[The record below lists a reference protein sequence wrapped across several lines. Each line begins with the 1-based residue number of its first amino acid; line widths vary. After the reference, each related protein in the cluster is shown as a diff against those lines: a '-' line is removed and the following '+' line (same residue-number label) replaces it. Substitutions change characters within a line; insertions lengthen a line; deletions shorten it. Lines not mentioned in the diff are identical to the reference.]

1 LEDDRVDL
9 ELRDRAFLITG
20 GSDGLGLGLA
30 HRLVKEG
37 GRVAVCGRDQER
49 LDRSQ
54 ELLGSD
60 ALCFRADVT
69 KSDELDAFIDATI
82 TRFGRLD
89 GAVNNAGRT
98 AGGPVADS
106 DDDVW
111 RQDYELKVI
120 AALHVSRRVLSS
132 LELTRG
138 ALINVLAIMARSP
151 GANSTPTTAS
161 RSAGLALTKA
171 MATEVGPLGVRVNA
185 ILIGLIASGQWE
197 RRAAEANMTLDD
209 YYEKMAKGS
218 KIPLGRVGRTEE
230 FADLAAF
237 LLSPRASYITGVGV
251 SIDGGLSPVI

>member
-1 LEDDRVDL
+1 VDL

-30 HRLVKEG
+30 QKLVSEG
-37 GRVAVCGRDQER
+37 ARVAICGRDDER
-49 LDRSQ
+49 LAHAQ
-54 ELLGSD
+54 ALLGSD

-69 KSDELDAFIDATI
+69 KTDELDAFIDATLS
-82 TRFGRLD
+82 RFGRLD

-106 DDDVW
+106 DDETW

-120 AALHVSRRVLSS
+120 SALHVSRRVLSA
-132 LELTRG
+132 LESTSG
-138 ALINVLAIMARSP
+138 AIVNVLAIMARSP
-151 GANSTPTTAS
+151 GANSAPTTAS

-171 MATEVGPLGVRVNA
+171 TASEVGPRGVRVNA
-185 ILIGLIASGQWE
+185 ILIGLIASGQWV
-197 RRAAEANMTLDD
+197 RRAKEANVALDE
-209 YYEKMAKGS
+209 YYASMAKGAN
-218 KIPLGRVGRTEE
+218 IPLGRVGRTEE

>member
-1 LEDDRVDL
+1 
-9 ELRDRAFLITG
+9 
-20 GSDGLGLGLA
+20 
-30 HRLVKEG
+30 
-37 GRVAVCGRDQER
+37 
-49 LDRSQ
+49 
-54 ELLGSD
+54 LGSD

-69 KSDELDAFIDATI
+69 KTDELDAFIDATLS
-82 TRFGRLD
+82 RFERLD

-111 RQDYELKVI
+111 REDYELKVI
-120 AALHVSRRVLSS
+120 SALHVSRRVLSA
-132 LELTRG
+132 LELTSG
-138 ALINVLAIMARSP
+138 ALVNVLAIMARSP

-171 MATEVGPLGVRVNA
+171 MATEVGPRGVRVNA
-185 ILIGLIASGQWE
+185 ILIGLIASGQWQ
-197 RRAAEANMTLDD
+197 RRAAEANMAMAE
-209 YYEKMAKGS
+209 YYENMAKSS

-230 FADLAAF
+230 FADLATF